1 MFKHYFEQVQN
12 IGIFP
17 VISLIIF
24 FSFFVILIIWLTRLD
39 KQHVSDMRH
48 LPLDLDTQSPSE
60 QNLGTGK
67 VSPQGANQKRTST
80 L

>member
-39 KQHVSDMRH
+39 KKHISDMRH
-48 LPLDLDTQSPSE
+48 LPLDLDPQPEQSLSAR
-60 QNLGTGK
+60 K
-67 VSPQGANQKRTST
+67 VSPQGAHQNKIST
-80 L
+80 P

>member
-24 FSFFVILIIWLTRLD
+24 FSFFVLLILWLIKVD
-39 KQHVSDMRH
+39 KNHISEMRH
-48 LPLDLDTQSPSE
+48 LPLDLDVTKNEAQHSENIQS
-60 QNLGTGK
+60 
-67 VSPQGANQKRTST
+67 
-80 L
+80 

>member
-24 FSFFVILIIWLTRLD
+24 FSFFVLLILWLIRVD
-39 KQHVSDMRH
+39 KNHISEMRH
-48 LPLDLDTQSPSE
+48 LPLDLDVTKNEAQHSENIQS
-60 QNLGTGK
+60 
-67 VSPQGANQKRTST
+67 
-80 L
+80 

>member
-39 KQHVSDMRH
+39 KKHVSDMRH
-48 LPLDLDTQSPSE
+48 LPLDLDTQSQPE
-60 QNLGTGK
+60 QNL
-67 VSPQGANQKRTST
+67 SAHQKKTST

>member
-24 FSFFVILIIWLTRLD
+24 FSFFVILIVWLTRLD
-39 KQHVSDMRH
+39 KKHISEMRH
-48 LPLDLDTQSPSE
+48 LPLDLDTTQNESQHSENKQS
-60 QNLGTGK
+60 
-67 VSPQGANQKRTST
+67 
-80 L
+80 